1 MKNKESVIKQHLAY
15 HSLTNQKT
23 DTIFVL
29 VFATWRVAKCF
40 CNVMDSKLEI
50 TARIK
55 DIVKS
60 LKTLGYQPES
70 WSSEYIKLVLL
81 KQCALRKDLLLW
93 ILKILGFHYLSP
105 EVKLFNDSLIKKIV
119 ADLSSVGLCKPQD
132 INLINGK
139 ASCDDQ
145 LKFWKLLINTSLKVK
160 QAKCSSSSSE
170 DSLLFDLEEKLT
182 LLPEDLKPLYR
193 SFGKSIPL
201 KEKIQDLKQEYS
213 EEAEGKDLD
222 TGIKRESN
230 REDETFTELL
240 DNISSLQSQNKEYLN
255 AYESSLKP
263 WCKFSAVSAECSS
276 RTGELASAYNEELN
290 LLLQSVSLA
299 NNIKNAG
306 ETVEKRMESIKLIQQ
321 DNSPSQLLQ
330 AIADSN
336 FNDS

>member
-1 MKNKESVIKQHLAY
+1 
-15 HSLTNQKT
+15 
-23 DTIFVL
+23 
-29 VFATWRVAKCF
+29 
-40 CNVMDSKLEI
+40 MDSKI
-50 TARIK
+50 DTTARIK

-105 EVKLFNDSLIKKIV
+105 EVKSFNDSLIKKIV

-139 ASCDDQ
+139 ASCDAQ

-160 QAKCSSSSSE
+160 QAKCSSASSE
-170 DSLLFDLEEKLT
+170 YSLLFDLVTSPHFEVSLKEEKLT
-182 LLPEDLKPLYR
+182 LLPEDLKPLFR
-193 SFGKSIPL
+193 SFGKSISL
-201 KEKIQDLKQEYS
+201 KEKIQDLEQEYS
-213 EEAEGKDLD
+213 EEGKDLD
-222 TGIKRESN
+222 TVIKRESN
-230 REDETFTELL
+230 GEDETFTEFL

-276 RTGELASAYNEELN
+276 RTGELASAYNEELK

-321 DNSPSQLLQ
+321 DNSPSHLLQ
-330 AIADSN
+330 AIAESN